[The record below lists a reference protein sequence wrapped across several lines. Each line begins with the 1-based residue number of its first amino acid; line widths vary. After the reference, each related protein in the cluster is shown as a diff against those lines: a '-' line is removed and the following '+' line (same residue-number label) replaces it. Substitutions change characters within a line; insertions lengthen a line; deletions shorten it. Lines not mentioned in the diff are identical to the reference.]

1 VKKVSKEKEKKNILE
16 LITKF
21 WQGGGKEGRKK
32 NYLLLSFLLLGIVLM
47 FSSSFFTPRQR
58 LSDVRDNGESLVF
71 PTIDLQKD
79 DERELTE
86 ALQGILEHING
97 ISNVRVFISF
107 NSTEEIVYAQTT
119 EDNVRETT
127 EVDREG
133 GRREIYESNNNSD
146 YVILRDAGGG
156 EKPLQ
161 LTKKMP
167 LIKGILVVAN
177 GAENASLRLKVV
189 RAIESVL
196 ELPTHRIAVL
206 PRGSQ

>member
-1 VKKVSKEKEKKNILE
+1 MSKEKEKKNILE

-58 LSDVRDNGESLVF
+58 FSDVRDNGESLVF

>member
-1 VKKVSKEKEKKNILE
+1 MSKEKEKKNILE